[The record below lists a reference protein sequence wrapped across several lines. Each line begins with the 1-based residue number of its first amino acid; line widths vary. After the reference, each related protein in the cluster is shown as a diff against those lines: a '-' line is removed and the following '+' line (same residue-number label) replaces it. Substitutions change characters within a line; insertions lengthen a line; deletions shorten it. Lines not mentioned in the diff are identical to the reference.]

1 MQFLGQ
7 GAPPWPYEQID
18 PFTSAEGCR
27 LSMVTQCELGYL
39 PLLRR
44 AARVWNNDS
53 YENTIRFLP
62 GYDNLS
68 GSVFDL
74 LLPALKL
81 DDASGLTNS
90 SLLSGP
96 IIEWLS
102 PTTGPNETLWIS
114 GSHLNFANATLCLSD
129 TNCVHHTRPSA
140 EFARWPSQMRLQ
152 VPGKWSLARYS
163 LSISLASVDGTYRS
177 VHATVNAPVVHWWLS
192 SELGASVKAGGW
204 VRVFGDSLALDTIG
218 CVDPRSPRTG
228 ASTTLRLSV
237 RCGGPE
243 SASVEVETIYEDCHS
258 AEFRVPTSMAKPTS
272 TSCTMLLKT
281 GDLPLLVPLRGNLT
295 LLSAAPH
302 ERMHIHA
309 LPGNASDFRR
319 ILTDDIRNSV
329 VQLSGVYHMS
339 DTSLTVPAGVD
350 LVGPAELVY
359 LSSSWLPG
367 TTCLLGQL
375 GSTAPAWALNNVTI
389 TIAANLS
396 CNTADGLDTPANA
409 MVCMGGTGSSVLHST
424 IQSVR
429 APDRQFCHL
438 FHASVSKVR
447 PMDALPITGTSLD
460 FDQTCDLAR
469 ICLSQG
475 ASDLSVTNSHFDL
488 RMAVSQRALPRV
500 LSIDNCSRVLIEAN
514 TMYSDAEGWIIS
526 SSNMV
531 QFTKNLCNSSISD
544 GRHGNT
550 LGTYH
555 PP

>member
-1 MQFLGQ
+1 
-7 GAPPWPYEQID
+7 
-18 PFTSAEGCR
+18 
-27 LSMVTQCELGYL
+27 
-39 PLLRR
+39 
-44 AARVWNNDS
+44 
-53 YENTIRFLP
+53 
-62 GYDNLS
+62 
-68 GSVFDL
+68 
-74 LLPALKL
+74 
-81 DDASGLTNS
+81 
-90 SLLSGP
+90 
-96 IIEWLS
+96 
-102 PTTGPNETLWIS
+102 
-114 GSHLNFANATLCLSD
+114 
-129 TNCVHHTRPSA
+129 
-140 EFARWPSQMRLQ
+140 
-152 VPGKWSLARYS
+152 
-163 LSISLASVDGTYRS
+163 
-177 VHATVNAPVVHWWLS
+177 
-192 SELGASVKAGGW
+192 
-204 VRVFGDSLALDTIG
+204 
-218 CVDPRSPRTG
+218 
-228 ASTTLRLSV
+228 
-237 RCGGPE
+237 
-243 SASVEVETIYEDCHS
+243 
-258 AEFRVPTSMAKPTS
+258 
-272 TSCTMLLKT
+272 
-281 GDLPLLVPLRGNLT
+281 
-295 LLSAAPH
+295 
-302 ERMHIHA
+302 
-309 LPGNASDFRR
+309 
-319 ILTDDIRNSV
+319 
-329 VQLSGVYHMS
+329 MS